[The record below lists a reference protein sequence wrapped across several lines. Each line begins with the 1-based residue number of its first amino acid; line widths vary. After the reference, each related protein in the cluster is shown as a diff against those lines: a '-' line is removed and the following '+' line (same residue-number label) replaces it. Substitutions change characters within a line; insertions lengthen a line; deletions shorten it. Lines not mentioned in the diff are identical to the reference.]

1 MTGFPPNRLVEIFQK
16 VGAVC
21 PALEYACSMLQGTL
35 SWGIPALLG
44 DESLTTMKHKLLE
57 PVSK

>member
-1 MTGFPPNRLVEIFQK
+1 MTGFPPKRLVGMFQK

-21 PALEYACSMLQGTL
+21 PALAYAYSMLRGTL
-35 SWGIPALLG
+35 IWGIPALLG
-44 DESLTTMKHKLLE
+44 DESLTTMKRKLLE